1 MLMGG
6 NVSEPTPSDLR
17 LLHTILSLTA
27 QQSGQPPTLS
37 EIAVALGL
45 QTSSRG
51 NVQRQLHKM
60 KPRYVNWNASAR
72 SLYVTD
78 AGRAALGLAAELPEG
93 SDQDYA
99 PGEEIL
105 PLLASGLTR
114 LHLNVAEGEPVRAP
128 YPEAW
133 QRGMNMLAAE
143 CVQRGVEPPSTT
155 MAFLDLCR
163 KPLLEWPIRFGST
176 LLPLDLPLLEDE
188 QPTELCRE
196 LAIPRGDAEMEICE
210 QLMLRVLKECQ
221 AHRRPDAY
229 VAFRRYLIDHP
240 VVGQKEQTAA
250 SFDDQLDPVGPIL
263 SSMYE
268 PVPQS
273 LIRNGEVLLC
283 GHCGWTLERNNDGTL
298 RCGDKRCSV
307 LTANFA
313 RGTVPIQAKRGLY
326 RVRRAIRRYIVAPG
340 KYELRAAQQ
349 IWEVGV
355 ECALWPA
362 YDTYDLRVAF
372 ADGTAWAVDIK
383 DWGKAHR
390 LARKLQRIPSYPG
403 AEHRRAIYAIPDER
417 LAEGPEYIT
426 LLRNRRASEGVEV
439 MSISELVSAVSKQAR
454 ASQTHR
460 ASPANGREKT
470 DA

>member
-1 MLMGG
+1 M
-6 NVSEPTPSDLR
+6 NQPTASDLR
-17 LLHTILSLTA
+17 LLHTILRLTEE
-27 QQSGQPPTLS
+27 QSGQPPTLS

-51 NVQRQLHKM
+51 NVQRQLNKL
-60 KPRYVNWNASAR
+60 KPRFVNWNASAR

-78 AGRAALGLAAELPEG
+78 AGREALGLFVDIPEAAEM
-93 SDQDYA
+93 DYA
-99 PGEEIL
+99 PGEDIL

-114 LHLNVAEGEPVRAP
+114 LHLNVSEGEPVRAP

-143 CVQRGVEPPSTT
+143 CIQRGVAPPSTT
-155 MAFLDLCR
+155 MVVLDLCR
-163 KPLLEWPIRFGST
+163 KPLLEWPIRFASS

-196 LAIPRGDAEMEICE
+196 LAVTKGDAEMEICE
-210 QLMLRVLKECQ
+210 QMMLLVLKECQ
-221 AHRRPDAY
+221 ARRRPDAY

-240 VVGQKEQTAA
+240 VVGQKEQNAA
-250 SFDDQLDPVGPIL
+250 SFDDQLAPVGPIL

-273 LIRNGEVLLC
+273 VIQDGAVLLC
-283 GHCGWTLERNNDGTL
+283 GHCGWTLERQQDGTL
-298 RCGDKRCSV
+298 RCGDRRCAV
-307 LTANFA
+307 LTANFT
-313 RGTVPIQAKRGLY
+313 RGTEPLQAKRGLY

-340 KYELRAAQQ
+340 KYELRAAER
-349 IWEVGV
+349 IWELGV

-362 YDTYDLRVAF
+362 YDAYDLRVVF

-383 DWGKAHR
+383 DWGQAHR

-403 AEHRRAIYAIPDER
+403 AEYRRAIYAIPDER
-417 LAEGPEYIT
+417 LVEGPEYIT

-439 MSISELVSAVSKQAR
+439 MSISELISEVAKQSR
-454 ASQTHR
+454 ASR
-460 ASPANGREKT
+460 AHGSASTNGGENA